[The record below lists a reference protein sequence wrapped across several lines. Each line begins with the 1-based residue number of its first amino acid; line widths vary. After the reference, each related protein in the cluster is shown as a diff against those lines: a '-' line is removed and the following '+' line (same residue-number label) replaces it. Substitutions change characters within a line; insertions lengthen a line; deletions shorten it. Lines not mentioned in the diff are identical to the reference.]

1 MINTVSMEESDAP
14 KTSKKKKRPY
24 QYQKKL
30 NDMITRCLSPSDS
43 IISVKFGFFQF
54 GPLCNAS
61 ESNSFTTAR
70 CNIKHIKKDEDTH
83 YSLDFRT
90 LFKLGFE
97 TLSNYKY
104 QVNSKKLSYGE
115 AAAIRRLEIFVRDK
129 GKGFC
134 IDITFTFT
142 FKVVEI
148 YVYRLHNHYNRM
160 VVIAFSA
167 LQSLIVNVAIGVNHT
182 IL

>member
-1 MINTVSMEESDAP
+1 MAEGGAP
-14 KTSKKKKRPY
+14 KTSKKKKKPNSY
-24 QYQKKL
+24 QRKL
-30 NDMITRCLSPSDS
+30 NDVITKCLSTSDS

-70 CNIKHIKKDEDTH
+70 CNIEHIKKNRDTH

-97 TLSNYKY
+97 TLSNYEF
-104 QVNSKKLSYGE
+104 QVNSKKLSNGE
-115 AAAIRRLEIFVRDK
+115 AEAICRLELFVRSK

-142 FKVVEI
+142 FKVIEI
-148 YVYRLHNHYNRM
+148 YV
-160 VVIAFSA
+160 
-167 LQSLIVNVAIGVNHT
+167 
-182 IL
+182 

>member
-1 MINTVSMEESDAP
+1 MAEGGAP
-14 KTSKKKKRPY
+14 KTSKKKKNPNSY
-24 QYQKKL
+24 QRKL
-30 NDMITRCLSPSDS
+30 NDMITKCLSTSDS

-70 CNIKHIKKDEDTH
+70 CNIEHIKKNRDTH

-97 TLSNYKY
+97 TLSNYEF
-104 QVNSKKLSYGE
+104 QVNSKKLSKGE
-115 AAAIRRLEIFVRDK
+115 AKAICRLELFVRSK

-142 FKVVEI
+142 FKVIEI
-148 YVYRLHNHYNRM
+148 YV
-160 VVIAFSA
+160 
-167 LQSLIVNVAIGVNHT
+167 
-182 IL
+182 